1 MSLLGQGPDSF
12 EASNPASGE
21 TPGATFES
29 DEPVRVSDE
38 GDSLADDNDA
48 AAVALDED
56 GSEAPEAVRD
66 PSGLS
71 NNPGV

>member
-1 MSLLGQGPDSF
+1 MSLLGQGPDSY

-21 TPGATFES
+21 TPSDTFAS
-29 DEPVRVSDE
+29 DEPVGLSDE
-38 GDSLADDNDA
+38 GDSLADGDNDEA
-48 AAVALDED
+48 AGLDQDE
-56 GSEAPEAVRD
+56 SAAPEAVRD

>member
-1 MSLLGQGPDSF
+1 MSLLGQGPDSY

-21 TPGATFES
+21 TPSDTFAS
-29 DEPVRVSDE
+29 DDPVGLSDE
-38 GDSLADDNDA
+38 GDSLADGADDA
-48 AAVALDED
+48 SAALDQDE
-56 GSEAPEAVRD
+56 SEAAEAVRD

>member
-1 MSLLGQGPDSF
+1 MSLLGQGPDSY

-21 TPGATFES
+21 TPPDTFAS
-29 DEPVRVSDE
+29 DDPVGLSDE
-38 GDSLADDNDA
+38 GDSLADGSDDGDA
-48 AAVALDED
+48 ALDQEE
-56 GSEAPEAVRD
+56 SVAPEAVRD